1 MFSVSIAAQKS
12 DETTQ
17 KSPRLDQE
25 VIVYYA
31 RKLET
36 EQLQKMQLQNQID
49 RALDQISRLE
59 SDKEFLRTQL
69 KRQDAPNA
77 NFEKFYVEELEKKL
91 EAHRNHESKLM
102 DDLQVAQ
109 TLVKDLQEENKN
121 FLTREKEMVNQLE
134 RLQDQKIEAI
144 PPLDPAK

>member
-1 MFSVSIAAQKS
+1 M
-12 DETTQ
+12 
-17 KSPRLDQE
+17 
-25 VIVYYA
+25 IVYYA

-77 NFEKFYVEELEKKL
+77 NFEKFYVPYL
-91 EAHRNHESKLM
+91 H
-102 DDLQVAQ
+102 
-109 TLVKDLQEENKN
+109 
-121 FLTREKEMVNQLE
+121 
-134 RLQDQKIEAI
+134 
-144 PPLDPAK
+144 